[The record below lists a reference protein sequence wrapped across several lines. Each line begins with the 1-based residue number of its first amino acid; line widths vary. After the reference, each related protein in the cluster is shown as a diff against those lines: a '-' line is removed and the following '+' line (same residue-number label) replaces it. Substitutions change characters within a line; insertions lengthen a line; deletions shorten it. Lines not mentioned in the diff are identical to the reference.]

1 MEIFVR
7 LFVWI
12 LNLTYGRRGPPSLY
26 PQNPMD
32 EVVLR
37 EHEEESKS
45 KKKDHLVEEF
55 KSAAAPVQGTVDYD
69 ESFSRVAETPEQ
81 FTFYSARSVAKVV
94 EKSKCAVKRRWSSAG
109 EKSRPGTGS
118 FHPVAIEAPAEATK
132 LL

>member
-12 LNLTYGRRGPPSLY
+12 LNLTYGRRSPTSLY

-32 EVVLR
+32 EVVLS
-37 EHEEESKS
+37 EHEEESQS

-69 ESFSRVAETPEQ
+69 EMKWESFARVGETPEQ
-81 FTFYSARSVAKVV
+81 FTFYSGRCIAKVV
-94 EKSKCAVKRRWSSAG
+94 DKSKFSNRLELLTFRRMIRPDSAYS
-109 EKSRPGTGS
+109 E
-118 FHPVAIEAPAEATK
+118 
-132 LL
+132 LLVDYS

>member
-12 LNLTYGRRGPPSLY
+12 LNLTYGRRGPASLY

-45 KKKDHLVEEF
+45 KKKDHAVEEF
-55 KSAAAPVQGTVDYD
+55 KSAAAPVPGTVDYGEMKW
-69 ESFSRVAETPEQ
+69 ESFSRVAEAPEQ

-94 EKSKCAVKRRWSSAG
+94 EKSKVSSRQELLTFRRMIRRHIADN
-109 EKSRPGTGS
+109 E
-118 FHPVAIEAPAEATK
+118 
-132 LL
+132 LLHD